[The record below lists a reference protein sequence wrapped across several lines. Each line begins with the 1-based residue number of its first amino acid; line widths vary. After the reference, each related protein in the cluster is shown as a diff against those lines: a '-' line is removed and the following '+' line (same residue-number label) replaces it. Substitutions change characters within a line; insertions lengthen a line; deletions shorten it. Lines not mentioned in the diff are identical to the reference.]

1 MERFVPGPVRSAR
14 AEVERS
20 LRERLDFEALI
31 TDVTARVVAATPETI
46 DAALLE
52 ALEELRVAVGA
63 DRAVLLEYS
72 EDLSSSFITHV
83 AYRAGVSRVPER
95 VDMRALF
102 PWSNNRIAAGET
114 VTLFRSHNPNYA
126 DGGQMR
132 DFVYVDDVVDV
143 IEFLLQSPQ
152 VSGIFNAGSG
162 QARSFAD
169 LARATFDAAGKTP
182 SIDYVDTPL
191 SIRDRYQYFTEAR
204 MDRIRGRLAAVPG
217 VRDCEVNLVWDP
229 PWDMAKMSDEA
240 KLELGML

>member
-63 DRAVLLEYS
+63 DRAVLFEYS

-114 VTLFRSHNPNYA
+114 VIVRDALELPPEAAVDRENLQRLGGRAFLVVPIFPTGGGFRHGHCRVPPDQLDHQA
-126 DGGQMR
+126 
-132 DFVYVDDVVDV
+132 FVPG
-143 IEFLLQSPQ
+143 IEMGNKDES
-152 VSGIFNAGSG
+152 
-162 QARSFAD
+162 
-169 LARATFDAAGKTP
+169 DAA
-182 SIDYVDTPL
+182 IL
-191 SIRDRYQYFTEAR
+191 RH
-204 MDRIRGRLAAVPG
+204 RGEEL
-217 VRDCEVNLVWDP
+217 
-229 PWDMAKMSDEA
+229 
-240 KLELGML
+240 LEGIQPAGRGAYANYRRSNR